1 MHALGR
7 RVIDAHLHLYDSREI
22 QYAHLERTD
31 AMFEALI
38 GDYSRLPRRYLFEDY
53 ARDMSGWEIA
63 GIVWH
68 EFMAADAVREVEW
81 AERLTEKVPVPMAIV
96 GLVDFLAR
104 DLEARLD
111 AYAACAHVAAVREH
125 LGWDERDVMRRFAAR
140 GDLLA
145 DARWQEGLSLLK
157 KYRFKCS
164 LEVFSPQLPD
174 VCAIVQRNSEI
185 GFTVAVMGWPA
196 SLDDAAF
203 ARWKRDMGALAAC
216 ENVLA
221 SISALEC
228 VFGIGWELSKAR
240 RWVDTVMELF
250 GTDRV
255 MFGSHRPISLLARKV
270 ANPYDVYEEMT
281 RDLSEAE
288 RDAVFRGNAA
298 RWFFGWRRESA

>member
-1 MHALGR
+1 MHTVGR
-7 RVIDAHLHLYDSREI
+7 RVVDAHMHLYDDREI
-22 QYAHLERTD
+22 RYAHLERTD

-38 GDYSRLPRRYLFEDY
+38 GDYSTLPRRYLFEDY

-68 EFMAADAVREVEW
+68 EFLAVDAVREVEW
-81 AERLTEKVPVPMAIV
+81 AERLAEKVPVPMAIV
-96 GLVDFLAR
+96 GLVDFLAP

-111 AYAACAHVAAVREH
+111 AYAGCAHVVAVREH
-125 LGWDERDVMRRFAAR
+125 LGWDERDPMRRFATR
-140 GDLLA
+140 GDLLT
-145 DARWQEGLSLLK
+145 DARWREGLSLLK

-174 VCAIVQRNSEI
+174 VCAMVQRNSEI

-196 SLDDAAF
+196 SVDDTQF

-216 ENVLA
+216 ENVLV
-221 SISALEC
+221 SVSALEC
-228 VFGIGWELSKAR
+228 VFGMSWEVSDAR
-240 RWVDTVMELF
+240 RWVDAVMELF
-250 GTDRV
+250 GTERV

-270 ANPYDVYEEMT
+270 ANPYNVYEEMT
-281 RDLSEAE
+281 RNLSEAE